1 MCVTD
6 IWYLNDPL
14 VICGCVMKIQH
25 YQFDPLWGT
34 YP

>member
-1 MCVTD
+1 MVLTV
-6 IWYLNDPL
+6 NDSL
-14 VICGCVMKIQH
+14 VIIGCVMKIQR